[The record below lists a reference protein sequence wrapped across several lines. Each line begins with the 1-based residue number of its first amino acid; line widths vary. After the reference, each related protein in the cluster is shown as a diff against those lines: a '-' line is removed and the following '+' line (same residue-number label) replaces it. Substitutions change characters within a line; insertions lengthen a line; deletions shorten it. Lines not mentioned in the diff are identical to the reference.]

1 MSRARPEARLVWCPA
16 SSGVYP
22 GYVRRL
28 SGHPLTSGRRLLSVT
43 AFRRS
48 PSRLTH
54 SEEIVDAKFEAILNS
69 LPAKEPRSRLEPYS
83 ELITEMRKRGY
94 SYREIT
100 QVLKKACG
108 LRVGTSTVNDFVLA
122 HSRSKAKRSV
132 SPSGTIETKKN
143 RRALTGTYRNT
154 KAQESTRTP
163 QKELE
168 GIAKTIK
175 ELKDRPLKTR
185 AKKLLFE
192 YNPDEPLRLHRNQ
205 RTKE

>member
-1 MSRARPEARLVWCPA
+1 VN
-16 SSGVYP
+16 
-22 GYVRRL
+22 
-28 SGHPLTSGRRLLSVT
+28 T
-43 AFRRS
+43 
-48 PSRLTH
+48 
-54 SEEIVDAKFEAILNS
+54 KFEAILNS
-69 LPAKEPRSRLEPYS
+69 LPTKEPRSRLEPYS
-83 ELITEMRKRGY
+83 ELITEMRKRGH

-108 LRVGTSTVNDFVLA
+108 LKVGASTVNDFVLA
-122 HSRSKAKRSV
+122 QSKSKTKRSL
-132 SPSGTIETKKN
+132 STTRTTATQKN
-143 RRALTGTYRNT
+143 MEGLTGTYKDTEDRKST
-154 KAQESTRTP
+154 GRPPKA
-163 QKELE
+163 LE

>member
-1 MSRARPEARLVWCPA
+1 M
-16 SSGVYP
+16 
-22 GYVRRL
+22 
-28 SGHPLTSGRRLLSVT
+28 
-43 AFRRS
+43 
-48 PSRLTH
+48 
-54 SEEIVDAKFEAILNS
+54 DDKFEAILNS

-83 ELITEMRKRGY
+83 ELITEMRKRGH

-100 QVLKKACG
+100 HVLKKACG
-108 LRVGTSTVNDFVLA
+108 LKVGTSTVNDFVLVR
-122 HSRSKAKRSV
+122 SRSRAK
-132 SPSGTIETKKN
+132 PSRTIETKKN
-143 RRALTGTYRNT
+143 KRALTGTNRNT
-154 KAQESTRTP
+154 KAPESIRRP

-175 ELKDRPLKTR
+175 ELKDQPLKTR

>member
-1 MSRARPEARLVWCPA
+1 
-16 SSGVYP
+16 
-22 GYVRRL
+22 
-28 SGHPLTSGRRLLSVT
+28 
-43 AFRRS
+43 
-48 PSRLTH
+48 
-54 SEEIVDAKFEAILNS
+54 VDAKFEAILNS

-83 ELITEMRKRGY
+83 DLITEMRKRGH
-94 SYREIT
+94 SYREIA

-108 LRVGTSTVNDFVLA
+108 LKVGTSTVNDFVLA
-122 HSRSKAKRSV
+122 AKRSV

-143 RRALTGTYRNT
+143 RRALTGTYRNA
-154 KAQESTRTP
+154 KAQESTRKP

>member
-1 MSRARPEARLVWCPA
+1 VE
-16 SSGVYP
+16 
-22 GYVRRL
+22 
-28 SGHPLTSGRRLLSVT
+28 
-43 AFRRS
+43 
-48 PSRLTH
+48 
-54 SEEIVDAKFEAILNS
+54 DKFEAILKS

-108 LRVGTSTVNDFVLA
+108 LKVGTSTVNDFVLTR
-122 HSRSKAKRSV
+122 SRSRAK
-132 SPSGTIETKKN
+132 PSRTIETKKN
-143 RRALTGTYRNT
+143 KRPLTGTYRNT
-154 KAQESTRTP
+154 KAQESTRRP

-175 ELKDRPLKTR
+175 ELKDQPLKTH
-185 AKKLLFE
+185 ATKLLFE

>member
-1 MSRARPEARLVWCPA
+1 MD
-16 SSGVYP
+16 
-22 GYVRRL
+22 
-28 SGHPLTSGRRLLSVT
+28 T
-43 AFRRS
+43 
-48 PSRLTH
+48 
-54 SEEIVDAKFEAILNS
+54 KFEAILNS
-69 LPAKEPRSRLEPYS
+69 LPAKEPSSRLEPYS
-83 ELITEMRKRGY
+83 ELITEMRKRGH

-108 LRVGTSTVNDFVLA
+108 LRVGASTVNDFVLA
-122 HSRSKAKRSV
+122 RSKSKAK
-132 SPSGTIETKKN
+132 PSLSTSRTTATKKN
-143 RRALTGTYRNT
+143 MEGLTGTYRNT
-154 KAQESTRTP
+154 KAQESTRRP

-175 ELKDRPLKTR
+175 ELKDRPPKTR

>member
-1 MSRARPEARLVWCPA
+1 M
-16 SSGVYP
+16 
-22 GYVRRL
+22 
-28 SGHPLTSGRRLLSVT
+28 
-43 AFRRS
+43 
-48 PSRLTH
+48 
-54 SEEIVDAKFEAILNS
+54 DAKFEAILNN
-69 LPAKEPRSRLEPYS
+69 LPTKEPRSRLESYS
-83 ELITEMRKRGY
+83 ELITEMRKRGH

-100 QVLKKACG
+100 QVLKKACA
-108 LRVGTSTVNDFVLA
+108 LKVGTSTVNDFVLRR
-122 HSRSKAKRSV
+122 SRSKAKRSV

-143 RRALTGTYRNT
+143 RRALTGTDRNT
-154 KAQESTRTP
+154 KAQESTKRP

-175 ELKDRPLKTR
+175 ELKDQPLKTR

>member
-1 MSRARPEARLVWCPA
+1 DFIRPGP
-16 SSGVYP
+16 
-22 GYVRRL
+22 
-28 SGHPLTSGRRLLSVT
+28 
-43 AFRRS
+43 
-48 PSRLTH
+48 
-54 SEEIVDAKFEAILNS
+54 SEEIVDTKFEAILNS

-83 ELITEMRKRGY
+83 ELITEMRKRGH

-108 LRVGTSTVNDFVLA
+108 LKVGTSTVNDFVLA
-122 HSRSKAKRSV
+122 RSRSKAKRSV
-132 SPSGTIETKKN
+132 SPSGTIETNKKN

-154 KAQESTRTP
+154 KAQESTRKP

>member
-1 MSRARPEARLVWCPA
+1 MDP
-16 SSGVYP
+16 
-22 GYVRRL
+22 
-28 SGHPLTSGRRLLSVT
+28 
-43 AFRRS
+43 
-48 PSRLTH
+48 
-54 SEEIVDAKFEAILNS
+54 KFQAILNT
-69 LPAKEPRSRLEPYS
+69 LPAKQPRSRLEPYS
-83 ELITEMRKRGY
+83 ELITEMRKRGH

-122 HSRSKAKRSV
+122 RSRSKAKRSV
-132 SPSGTIETKKN
+132 SLSGTIETKKN

-154 KAQESTRTP
+154 KSQESTRKP
-163 QKELE
+163 QQALE

-175 ELKDRPLKTR
+175 ELKDEPLKMRT
-185 AKKLLFE
+185 KKLLFE